1 MSNTVKYL
9 LIAAAVVVAIFLVR
23 KFTPVSAVKKT
34 GKAAKINP
42 VETETTNDDSD
53 AEKLE
58 AAANAAEA
66 ARLKAKVDA
75 INAQLKKDADIARA
89 RFCKLF
95 PKSLG
100 CK

>member
-1 MSNTVKYL
+1 MFFSRISLSDGLAWAK
-9 LIAAAVVVAIFLVR
+9 A
-23 KFTPVSAVKKT
+23 
-34 GKAAKINP
+34 KAARAAKHPKPRIPAASKIP
-42 VETETTNDDSD
+42 IGSSIEPRP
-53 AEKLE
+53 
-58 AAANAAEA
+58 